1 MFDEATNVNVVILH
15 YFKARLIHPW
25 NTASVSNINRDNYCF
40 CGKTE
45 VNFTC
50 LLSVLSLFCFIFL
63 KRGGLGEWKQYYEVG
78 YTGLMINGE
87 GEGR

>member
-1 MFDEATNVNVVILH
+1 MRLRIVNVVILH

-50 LLSVLSLFCFIFL
+50 LLSVLFCFFEEG
-63 KRGGLGEWKQYYEVG
+63 GGLGEWKQYYEVG

-87 GEGR
+87 GEVR

>member
-1 MFDEATNVNVVILH
+1 MQLYCITLKRDAVIRGTLPR
-15 YFKARLIHPW
+15 FLILTETIIAFAVKP
-25 NTASVSNINRDNYCF
+25 
-40 CGKTE
+40 KE

-50 LLSVLSLFCFIFL
+50 FLSGFFCIYFFEE
-63 KRGGLGEWKQYYEVG
+63 GVGLGEWKQYYEVG